1 MSQKEI
7 EEQQR
12 KILFDHFKAG
22 TLKRK
27 MDTAYKK
34 KKPAKL
40 AEPAETVKPYDYEFD
55 FKYLLGNYYKAY
67 RGDGYYNDKKAGCA
81 EIAEIN
87 ELEEKTEHDP
97 ILYDPILLW
106 YIYCHEQNARNA
118 VIAMV
123 PGHG

>member
-1 MSQKEI
+1 MTQKEI

-12 KILFDHFKAG
+12 KILFDHFKTG

-27 MDTAYKK
+27 MDTVYTKE
-34 KKPAKL
+34 KPAK
-40 AEPAETVKPYDYEFD
+40 PAKTVKPYDYQFD

-67 RGDGYYNDKKAGCA
+67 RGDDYYNDKKARCA

-97 ILYDPILLW
+97 ILYDPIILW
-106 YIYCHEQNARNA
+106 YI
-118 VIAMV
+118 
-123 PGHG
+123 